1 MKTPHKFAVRLT
13 ALAAATLMLASFASC
28 SVNDDS
34 TSNTSDTTL
43 SGKLTIACG
52 AQEDWCQAMTA
63 AFQAK
68 TGVQTSYVRLS
79 SGEAVARLEA
89 SKGQPEFD
97 VWHGGPADG
106 YGQAKNED
114 LLQAYVSPNAA
125 GIEDKYKDKE
135 GFWTGVYVGVLGF
148 CSNTEVLNELGVAVP
163 QTWDDLTNPKLA
175 SQVMMAHPATSGT
188 AYTALWTQ
196 TVLRGGEEQGMDY
209 MKKLNNSIL
218 QYPKTGSAPG
228 EATSRGEVAAGIIF
242 THDCV
247 KYKVQGADALEVT
260 YPKDGT
266 GYEIGGVAIIKDA
279 QNLNA
284 AKAYVDWALT
294 GEAQDIGPT
303 VNSFQVLTAPDATTD
318 PRMAKLSEV
327 NLINYDF
334 VAAAAAKPAL
344 LTRFDNEV
352 ASEPTS

>member
-1 MKTPHKFAVRLT
+1 MKTTRIAIRLT
-13 ALAAATLMLASFASC
+13 ALAAAALLTASFAGC
-28 SVNDDS
+28 AVKDD
-34 TSNTSDTTL
+34 TATNPEETAL

-106 YGQAKNED
+106 YGQAKNEG

-125 GIEDKYKDKE
+125 GIIDQYKDQE
-135 GFWTGVYVGVLGF
+135 GYWTGVYVGALGF
-148 CSNTEVLNELGVAVP
+148 CSNTTVLKELGVDVP

-175 SQVMMAHPATSGT
+175 KQVMMAHPATSGT

-196 TVLRGGEEQGMDY
+196 TVLRGGEDQAMDY
-209 MKKLNNSIL
+209 MKSLNNSIL

-228 EATSRGEVAAGIIF
+228 EAASRGEVAVGIIF

-266 GYEIGGVAIIKDA
+266 GYEIGGVAVIQDA

-318 PRMAKLSEV
+318 PRMAKLDEI
-327 NLINYDF
+327 NLIKYDF
-334 VAAAAAKPAL
+334 AAAAAAKSAL